1 MGAAGAGL
9 LGSGTVSWHLVLPE
23 PLSSLGAAPG
33 APAALMGARGQG
45 REGEEV

>member
-23 PLSSLGAAPG
+23 PLSPLGAAPG